1 MQAASAGDLCR
12 SWHASAAGVLSYMD
26 IDFPDEQR
34 RLTYIP
40 YAIAVSNGGALML
53 RNSSPKTGDE
63 SGC

>member
-1 MQAASAGDLCR
+1 
-12 SWHASAAGVLSYMD
+12 MD
-26 IDFPDEQR
+26 IDFPDEQH

-40 YAIAVSNGGALML
+40 YAIAVSNGGTLML